1 MSEAYAAWAAR
12 WRVPLGFVLGIA
24 FIFLSQPTVRFLV
37 AGAIIAFVGLTL
49 RAYAAGYLEKSR
61 ELAVSGPYHYT
72 RNPLYLGSFFMGLG
86 FAVAAGS
93 WMLGLIFVG
102 FFILIYVPVM
112 RRERDFL
119 RRQFGE
125 AYDRYANSASLFFP
139 TFRTSIRVKENC
151 ASRVKFRWERYRR
164 NHEYE
169 AAIGYLCA
177 LVFLVIKLRMR

>member
-12 WRVPLGFVLGIA
+12 WRVPLGFALGIA
-24 FIFLSQPTVRFLV
+24 FIFLSQPTVPFLV
-37 AGAIIAFVGLTL
+37 AGALVAFSGLSL

-61 ELAVSGPYHYT
+61 ELATCGPYRYT

-93 WMLGLIFVG
+93 WVLGLVFLC
-102 FFILIYVPVM
+102 FFLLIYVPVM
-112 RRERDFL
+112 RREENYL

-125 AYDRYANSASLFFP
+125 AYDRYASLAPLFIP
-139 TFRTSIRVKENC
+139 TFRTSANATWNS
-151 ASRVKFRWERYRR
+151 ASKDRFLWDRYRR

-169 AAIGYLCA
+169 AALGYFGG
-177 LVFLVIKLRMR
+177 LVFLVIKLLLR